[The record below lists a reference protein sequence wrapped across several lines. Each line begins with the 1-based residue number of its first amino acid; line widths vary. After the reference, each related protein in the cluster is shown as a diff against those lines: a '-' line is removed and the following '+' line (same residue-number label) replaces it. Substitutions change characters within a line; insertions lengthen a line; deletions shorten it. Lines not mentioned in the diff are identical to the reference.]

1 MNKIKVIELL
11 NMISKGEEV
20 PKKIEYE
27 GEIYEFN
34 KNIHGYWGGKNNDSF
49 RAMVNWRYL
58 NNEVEILEE
67 ENKIPEKLEKYY
79 DKNLEEYVVETYIK
93 GINYKEIFNSR
104 YDEMIISKINEV
116 LDYLKS
122 KGDE

>member
-11 NMISKGEEV
+11 NMISKREEV

-34 KNIHGYWGGKNNDSF
+34 KNIHGYWGGKNKDCF

-58 NNEVEILEE
+58 NNEVEIIEE
-67 ENKIPEKLEKYY
+67 EKKIPEKLKWVDYNTEFTHGEF
-79 DKNLEEYVVETYIK
+79 N
-93 GINYKEIFNSR
+93 KEFRNICNTI
-104 YDEMIISKINEV
+104 DEII
-116 LDYLKS
+116 DYLKN
-122 KGDE
+122 KGE

>member
-11 NMISKGEEV
+11 NMISKREEV

-34 KNIHGYWGGKNNDSF
+34 KNIHGYWGGKNKDCF

-58 NNEVEILEE
+58 NNEVEIIEE
-67 ENKIPEKLEKYY
+67 EKKIPEKLEIEQDTPNSNYY
-79 DKNLEEYVVETYIK
+79 IRNEYGTKCYLTK
-93 GINYKEIFNSR
+93 H
-104 YDEMIISKINEV
+104 SKIIADKVNSII
-116 LDYLKS
+116 DYLNS

>member
-1 MNKIKVIELL
+1 MKIIDLLNKIA
-11 NMISKGEEV
+11 NREEV

-34 KNIHGYWGGKNNDSF
+34 KNIHGYWGGKNKDCF

-67 ENKIPEKLEKYY
+67 KKIPEKLEKYY
-79 DKNLEEYVVETYIK
+79 DENLEEYVVETYIK
-93 GINYKEIFNSR
+93 GINYKEMFNSR

-122 KGDE
+122 KGE